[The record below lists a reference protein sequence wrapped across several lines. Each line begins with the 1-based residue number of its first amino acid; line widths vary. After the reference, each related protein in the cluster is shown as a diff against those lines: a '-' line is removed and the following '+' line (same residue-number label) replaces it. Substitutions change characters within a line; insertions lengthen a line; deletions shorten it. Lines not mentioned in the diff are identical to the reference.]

1 MTALIIVVLLT
12 LQHQHQRIRG
22 SQSLSLLLAAGLPP
36 SSSRC
41 VDDHTLCRSYIHQ
54 PSIAATTHPP
64 QPQPQPQPQTATP
77 TSANLGTTT
86 RGIHPRNQLELMADT
101 PPPPPPESRRD
112 VSSTTTSAS
121 QQGSSSTR
129 TPATTSAVPRRLQTS
144 ALKMA
149 PTAPPA
155 PRSQFHRFRLSEFQ
169 RVETP
174 SASPAGQCSRF
185 RVSDFV
191 PYGSAS
197 SDGQQAQPQLNGAS
211 PAASGS
217 GNTASPRTNQPN
229 RQHTIP
235 GAGSYSVLHMDI
247 EASPPQQ
254 TSDMVASTGGR
265 GVLHKVPAPK
275 GSSTQ
280 FPNPQQPPNGHPRS
294 IVPAPAQ
301 GPAPAIPPPVVKF
314 NPAQYP
320 EDVRWELARVLGN
333 IQTNPTE
340 FTNLVVNAL
349 LTAPSFEENSLLRHI
364 GALYPLMQPP
374 AHPPAPPQPEADPD
388 KSVKR
393 KRGRPST
400 KKNVAPAQI
409 TAAAQP
415 PNATMGPPL
424 ITVIP
429 SRKDKDTIQTCTR
442 CLKPFNPSWRP
453 TPASDPSSET
463 TCAVR
468 HPYPDFASGLVVS
481 LQPRKRNNYKTTWR
495 WRCCGRE
502 IQSGDENAELPR
514 KEDDKTGGWCF
525 VGKHTTEPGVRE
537 KFGLKPGKGKTID
550 EVADISDTAAENA
563 RKRTK
568 VDGDNTTANGTAS
581 NATATPGPATRRR
594 TAQTAE
600 PPPQQ
605 QQQQQQ
611 QQQPPPQQQ
620 QHSWS
625 PADAYAQDHS
635 HTQTPQPP
643 QPGPSTQPDQAPAE
657 EPVKRK
663 RGRPKGSKSKNK
675 LLGLTTTIPSP
686 SQISPGA
693 QLLADASQAE
703 QQNNTPLHA
712 RNGSG
717 SNFWSQYGDPVLPD
731 LADGDAE
738 HEDEEPKN
746 QHVESMGM
754 SSVQL
759 GMLVSATAAMGG
771 QSNLGAQSTVETP
784 PVKRGRGRPKGVK
797 NGAGKAAIEKKRQ
810 EEEAARQQQ
819 LQQHEDQDPEP
830 HPEPAVANTI
840 PAGAGG
846 GWFPGD
852 DQPWGGF
859 V

>member
-1 MTALIIVVLLT
+1 MSQYSYLHRSSVLERCSPRHAHGSSHLITTFDRTVPYVKVRMTASS
-12 LQHQHQRIRG
+12 H
-22 SQSLSLLLAAGLPP
+22 LAQQ
-36 SSSRC
+36 
-41 VDDHTLCRSYIHQ
+41 Q
-54 PSIAATTHPP
+54 PSGDRTLYPLAQKKRAASHVK
-64 QPQPQPQPQTATP
+64 QATDD
-77 TSANLGTTT
+77 
-86 RGIHPRNQLELMADT
+86 RDDLMADT

-112 VSSTTTSAS
+112 VSSTTTPAS
-121 QQGSSSTR
+121 QQASSSTR

-144 ALKMA
+144 ASKMA

-155 PRSQFHRFRLSEFQ
+155 PQSQFHRFRLSEFQ
-169 RVETP
+169 RVGTP

-197 SDGQQAQPQLNGAS
+197 SDGQQSQPHLNGAS

-217 GNTASPRTNQPN
+217 GGNTASPRTNQP
-229 RQHTIP
+229 RQQTIP

-280 FPNPQQPPNGHPRS
+280 FPDLNGQPPNGQPPNGQPRS

-301 GPAPAIPPPVVKF
+301 GPAPVIPPPVVKF

-340 FTNLVVNAL
+340 FTSLVVNAL

-374 AHPPAPPQPEADPD
+374 APPPAPPQPEADPD
-388 KSVKR
+388 KPAKR

-400 KKNVAPAQI
+400 KKNVASAQI

-429 SRKDKDTIQTCTR
+429 SRKDKDAIQTCTR

-502 IQSGDENAELPR
+502 IQSGDENAELPK

-525 VGKHTTEPGVRE
+525 VGKHTTELGVRE

-568 VDGDNTTANGTAS
+568 VDDDNTTANGTAS
-581 NATATPGPATRRR
+581 NASTTPGPATRR
-594 TAQTAE
+594 
-600 PPPQQ
+600 P
-605 QQQQQQ
+605 
-611 QQQPPPQQQ
+611 
-620 QHSWS
+620 
-625 PADAYAQDHS
+625 DAYAQDHS
-635 HTQTPQPP
+635 HTQAPQPP
-643 QPGPSTQPDQAPAE
+643 QPGPSTQPDQAPVE

-675 LLGLTTTIPSP
+675 LLSLTTTISSP

-703 QQNNTPLHA
+703 QQSNTPLHA

-738 HEDEEPKN
+738 HEDEEPTN

-819 LQQHEDQDPEP
+819 LQQQHEDQDPEP